1 MKTKLDIYCGIL
13 GAGKTTLIKQ
23 MLDTAYRG
31 YKTAIIENEIGPVN
45 LDAEEL
51 KGSPVE
57 ISKVTS
63 GCICCTVKG
72 SFSAAI
78 RRLCRSAQP
87 DYIVI
92 EPSGAADIRSILELC
107 GGLPEIELGR
117 VIMIINGRKILSL
130 LKASGPFLKEQIA
143 CARYIYIS
151 RCESLPDEQIQNI
164 SSVLGAI
171 NPEAEIVSDP
181 LKELGPENFPE
192 GFIPPVPQADS
203 KAAAALSKAGNSAL
217 RAANSISETAN
228 SVSKAAISASLPAG
242 VNSAAEGSTVAAFK
256 IKPAVS
262 TAFPSGLK
270 PAEGAAASGVFMLKQ
285 RENPAASLYSQI
297 FSYVT
302 PGGLSEA
309 YLKQLSGLSRS
320 ESWKNVARAK
330 GYISTAQGR
339 FLKVDYVFGDWSF
352 SEKKDIAKENSDQ
365 LVFIGK
371 DMPEAEIKEQLE
383 QFFACRAAK

>member
-107 GGLPEIELGR
+107 AGLPEIELSR
-117 VIMIINGRKILSL
+117 VVMIINGRKILSL
-130 LKASGPFLKEQIA
+130 LKASGPFLKDQIA

-151 RCESLPDEQIQNI
+151 RCESLSGEQVQNI

-171 NPEAEIVSDP
+171 NPEAEIVSAP
-181 LKELGPENFPE
+181 LKELGAENFPE

-203 KAAAALSKAGNSAL
+203 KAAAALSKTGKSAL
-217 RAANSISETAN
+217 RAANLISET
-228 SVSKAAISASLPAG
+228 
-242 VNSAAEGSTVAAFK
+242 VN
-256 IKPAVS
+256 
-262 TAFPSGLK
+262 
-270 PAEGAAASGVFMLKQ
+270 
-285 RENPAASLYSQI
+285 
-297 FSYVT
+297 
-302 PGGLSEA
+302 
-309 YLKQLSGLSRS
+309 
-320 ESWKNVARAK
+320 
-330 GYISTAQGR
+330 
-339 FLKVDYVFGDWSF
+339 
-352 SEKKDIAKENSDQ
+352 
-365 LVFIGK
+365 
-371 DMPEAEIKEQLE
+371 
-383 QFFACRAAK
+383 